1 MTNKLKAMLDDAKEL
16 NALGLMPDSDVSEIN
31 SLLKARELKAQ
42 IAAVQMMSGEEIK
55 AVRTRFGMS
64 QSILAHTLGMSKE
77 SVSKWE
83 RNEIKPSGPALRI
96 LNILATKG
104 LAVFTK

>member
-16 NALGLMPDSDVSEIN
+16 NALGLMPESDVAEI
-31 SLLKARELKAQ
+31 SKLLKARELKTR
-42 IAAVQMMSGEEIK
+42 IAAVKMMSGEEIK
-55 AVRTRFGMS
+55 AVRVRFGMS

-96 LNILATKG
+96 LNTLAAKG
-104 LAVFTK
+104 PEVFTK

>member
-16 NALGLMPDSDVSEIN
+16 NALGLMPEGVVAEI
-31 SLLKARELKAQ
+31 SKLLKARELKTR
-42 IAAVQMMSGEEIK
+42 IAAVKMMSGEEIK
-55 AVRTRFGMS
+55 AVRARFGMS
-64 QSILAHTLGMSKE
+64 QAILAHTLGMSKE

-96 LNILATKG
+96 LNTLAAKG
-104 LAVFTK
+104 PEVFTK